1 IKLVRKPP
9 IGWLFCV
16 WRKKEKQW
24 VLRLGGGPNI
34 LIISKGVVK
43 EGMEHYPFIDSANE
57 KLKDPRVKMA
67 VTLNLISYNTS
78 NLIYYLQ

>member
-1 IKLVRKPP
+1 MRLEKKRKTVDVEVR
-9 IGWLFCV
+9 C
-16 WRKKEKQW
+16 
-24 VLRLGGGPNI
+24 GPNI
-34 LIISKGVVK
+34 LIISKGEVK

-78 NLIYYLQ
+78 NLIYYPQ